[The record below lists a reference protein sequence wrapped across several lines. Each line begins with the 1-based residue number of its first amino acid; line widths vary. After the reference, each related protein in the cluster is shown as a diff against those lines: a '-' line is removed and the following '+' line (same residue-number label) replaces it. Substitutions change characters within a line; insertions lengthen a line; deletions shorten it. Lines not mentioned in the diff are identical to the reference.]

1 MNNLGNEVNV
11 HYFCVFT
18 LRERCNKMNTKA
30 YQIGHEALN
39 RFTKH
44 TGIAA
49 EFSPTTLSNATG
61 IKITSP
67 PIDPSRE

>member
-11 HYFCVFT
+11 HYFFVFT

-30 YQIGHEALN
+30 YHIGHEALN

-44 TGIAA
+44 TSIAV
-49 EFSPTTLSNATG
+49 EFSPT
-61 IKITSP
+61 K
-67 PIDPSRE
+67 